1 MFTVE
6 AGFQLAKSSN
16 QLYVKFTTIAKGM
29 TPHVLRIPG
38 KKDPEAPLKQ
48 IALQMRS
55 WVRSSGEKI
64 SPHPDISLEWI
75 KLYKIYTFLV
85 KRACVHLQIIQ
96 MMEKLT
102 LPHQKRRR
110 HVVLRI
116 HRCSD
121 AQSAQSNSQVTWCI
135 CQWYGQNDCD
145 IVSLQESLSYS
156 PMVGDVMSCPYP
168 LVN

>member
-1 MFTVE
+1 M
-6 AGFQLAKSSN
+6 
-16 QLYVKFTTIAKGM
+16 KFTTIAKGM

-55 WVRSSGEKI
+55 WVRSSGEKSARIPIYRLNELNYIKSIHSWWNGHVSI
-64 SPHPDISLEWI
+64 SKSSRWWKSWLW
-75 KLYKIYTFLV
+75 
-85 KRACVHLQIIQ
+85 
-96 MMEKLT
+96 
-102 LPHQKRRR
+102 PHQKRRR